1 MRWSPKS
8 STPAARPSALA
19 GDVTDEAYAK
29 ALVELAVAKF
39 GGLDIA
45 FNNAGIVGEMG
56 PVSGPVAGRLARDA
70 STPT

>member
-1 MRWSPKS
+1 M
-8 STPAARPSALA
+8 PAAQAAALA
-19 GDVTDEAYAK
+19 GDVRDEAFAK
-29 ALVELAVAKF
+29 ALVELAVAEY

-56 PVSGPVAGRLARDA
+56 PVSGLVAGRLAGRR